1 MHHPGIEPGTPAWK
15 ADMLAT
21 TPMMRWRLEVSLN
34 MHEVGFE
41 PTKRF
46 ALDLKSSPF
55 DQTRVPMLIVC
66 NDEILFLTEL
76 LTVISRLPLL
86 GSNQRPI
93 G

>member
-1 MHHPGIEPGTPAWK
+1 
-15 ADMLAT
+15 MLAT
-21 TPMMRWRLEVSLN
+21 TPMMRRILETSLF

-55 DQTRVPMLIVC
+55 DQTRVPMLIY
-66 NDEILFLTEL
+66 DDKILFLTEL
-76 LTVISRLPLL
+76 LKVINLLFLL

>member
-1 MHHPGIEPGTPAWK
+1 
-15 ADMLAT
+15 
-21 TPMMRWRLEVSLN
+21 

-55 DQTRVPMLIVC
+55 DQTRVPMLTFIIVY
-66 NDEILFLTEL
+66 DDKILFLTEL
-76 LTVISRLPLL
+76 LKVINRLLLL

>member
-1 MHHPGIEPGTPAWK
+1 
-15 ADMLAT
+15 
-21 TPMMRWRLEVSLN
+21 

-46 ALDLKSSPF
+46 ASDLKSDPF
-55 DQTRVPMLIVC
+55 DQTRVPMLKFY
-66 NDEILFLTEL
+66 NDKILFLTEL
-76 LTVISRLPLL
+76 LMVINLLFLL

>member
-1 MHHPGIEPGTPAWK
+1 
-15 ADMLAT
+15 
-21 TPMMRWRLEVSLN
+21 

-55 DQTRVPMLIVC
+55 DQTRVPMLEIY
-66 NDEILFLTEL
+66 NDRILFPTEL
-76 LTVISRLPLL
+76 FKSTTLLSLL

>member
-1 MHHPGIEPGTPAWK
+1 MGDHNEMHHPGIEPGTPAWK

-21 TPMMRWRLEVSLN
+21 TPMMRWRLETSLF

-55 DQTRVPMLIVC
+55 DQTRVPMLIV
-66 NDEILFLTEL
+66 I
-76 LTVISRLPLL
+76 TVFNTL
-86 GSNQRPI
+86 
-93 G
+93 

>member
-1 MHHPGIEPGTPAWK
+1 
-15 ADMLAT
+15 MLAT
-21 TPMMRWRLEVSLN
+21 TPMMRWRLETSLF

-55 DQTRVPMLIVC
+55 DQTRVPMLIVIYIVY
-66 NDEILFLTEL
+66 DDKILFLTEL
-76 LTVISRLPLL
+76 LAVINRLLLL

>member
-1 MHHPGIEPGTPAWK
+1 
-15 ADMLAT
+15 
-21 TPMMRWRLEVSLN
+21 

-55 DQTRVPMLIVC
+55 DQTRVPMLIY
-66 NDEILFLTEL
+66 DDKILFLTEL
-76 LTVISRLPLL
+76 LKVINLLFLL

>member
-55 DQTRVPMLIVC
+55 DQTRVPMRIY
-66 NDEILFLTEL
+66 NDKILFLTEL
-76 LTVISRLPLL
+76 LKVINLLFLL